1 VNAGTVTG
9 VAQPGA
15 RVEIFSDE
23 QAQGQHFEGFTIA
36 DDTGSFMFTAAA
48 DWSAPQLTA
57 TSTDTQGNSSEFSAP
72 QPISRLQSNNIMLYL
87 PLVVR

>member
-1 VNAGTVTG
+1 

-23 QAQGQHFEGFTIA
+23 QAQGRYVEGFTTA
-36 DDTGSFMFTAAA
+36 DEAGSFQFTTSGE
-48 DWSAPQLTA
+48 WSGLQLTA
-57 TSTDTQGNSSEFSAP
+57 TSTDTQGNSSEFSATYT
-72 QPISRLQSNNIMLYL
+72 ISRLQNRDTILHL